1 MSVKSRLT
9 ATTNRV
15 AAPLAVAWLPGLPA
29 QADTRHFAARAHF
42 TGDTSGTTFAVID
55 KVAATLS
62 LYDNAG
68 KLSSLGPIF
77 AQTPSA
83 AQAPSLTVS

>member
-9 ATTNRV
+9 GTTNRV
-15 AAPLAVAWLPGLPA
+15 AALLAVAWLMGLPVH
-29 QADTRHFAARAHF
+29 ADTRHFAARAYLA
-42 TGDTSGTTFAVID
+42 GDTAGTTFTMIN